1 METFRR
7 FFSQPDDSRKLTG
20 NEVRIYHVTMKNLSY
35 LSDISENK
43 LSDPIFRESM
53 LFSLKC
59 NMEQIKNISNTE
71 VPKFPEEP
79 TPLYSNIHGTTNTPM
94 SLEQWLSHYGDY
106 ILECI
111 NYMTLEFCSKV
122 SN

>member
-1 METFRR
+1 MEPIRR
-7 FFSQPDDSRKLTG
+7 FFSNTDDSRKLTS

-43 LSDPIFRESM
+43 LSNSIFRESI

-59 NMEQIKNISNTE
+59 NMEQIKNISNKE
-71 VPKFPEEP
+71 VPKFPEQP
-79 TPLYSNIHGTTNTPM
+79 TPLYSDIQDTINIPM
-94 SLEQWLSHYGDY
+94 SLEQWLDHYGDY
-106 ILECI
+106 ILECV

-122 SN
+122 CN